1 MKKTLENVISLAN
14 TAGKALFGSPVSK
27 KLASVALAFAVALS
41 PIVPSLVVMADEAK
55 ETQEA
60 IEETTVVQAETEVN
74 EVTLPSET
82 TQPDYSEGTTE
93 SVIVDDDDIV
103 VVDPTETIDTTA
115 PPTEQETE
123 PSVTEATPAVEQKKS
138 NITSANE
145 NNFADLIADLPSD
158 NRLIVYYNDS
168 LDTEAIGV

>member
-1 MKKTLENVISLAN
+1 MKKILEKVISSAN
-14 TAGKALFGSPVSK
+14 RAGKAIFGKPISK
-27 KLASVALAFAVALS
+27 KIASAALAFTIALS

-103 VVDPTETIDTTA
+103 VVDPT
-115 PPTEQETE
+115 
-123 PSVTEATPAVEQKKS
+123 
-138 NITSANE
+138 
-145 NNFADLIADLPSD
+145 
-158 NRLIVYYNDS
+158 
-168 LDTEAIGV
+168 